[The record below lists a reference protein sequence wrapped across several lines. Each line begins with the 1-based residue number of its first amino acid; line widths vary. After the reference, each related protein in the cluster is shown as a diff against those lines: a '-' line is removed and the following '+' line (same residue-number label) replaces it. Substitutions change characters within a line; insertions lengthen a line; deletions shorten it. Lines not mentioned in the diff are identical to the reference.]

1 MSDKE
6 LAEINILKNEL
17 VKICPLLVHDSCS
30 CSNTT
35 CCACIANDL
44 YNIGYR
50 KVDKNELIIRKD
62 GTVKQEEK
70 EEVIEFFVKHNAEVR
85 KEVFNKILSCIK
97 EKRNSLTYTTQD
109 SKIQG
114 QCEAYSD
121 MENILRE
128 LAKEY
133 GVEVEEQ

>member
-35 CCACIANDL
+35 CCACIANEL
-44 YNIGYR
+44 YDAGYR

-62 GTVKQEEK
+62 GIVKQEEK
-70 EEVIEFFVKHNAEVR
+70 EEVIEFFVKHNEEVR
-85 KEVFNKILSCIK
+85 EKVFNKILSCIK
-97 EKRNSLTYTTQD
+97 EKRNSLVVTTQD
-109 SKIQG
+109 LEIKG
-114 QCEAYSD
+114 QCKAYAD
-121 MENILRE
+121 IEVAIRE
-128 LAKEY
+128 LAKE
-133 GVEVEEQ
+133 